1 MNSNFYYTVLAGFL
15 SAGAYRYFVSQGW
28 NIAAFLK
35 TDWKMLLKSA
45 FVTAVAGYF
54 AHDVCAALS
63 NVEAIADLNPC
74 GTLESAP
81 RLAGFFIGALGGT
94 MDLLMVGRNIL
105 ELIPV
110 VGPKLI
116 MIFSRKPVTP
126 AQ

>member
-15 SAGAYRYFVSQGW
+15 CAGVYRYFVSTGW
-28 NIAAFLK
+28 NLPKFVK
-35 TDWKMLLKSA
+35 DDWRMLLKSA

-54 AHDVCAALS
+54 AQDACAALGS
-63 NVEAIADLNPC
+63 VEDIADLNPC

-116 MIFSRKPVTP
+116 MIFSRKPEKPQV
-126 AQ
+126 